1 MIRRWPISLGFYL
14 LCALPAWA
22 GEFFLELSEHET
34 EAAAESSMLQYGPDS
49 ENMRITRR
57 YIRGVGW
64 RYVVRL
70 DGFDAKEE
78 AVRAASSFAT
88 KDNAVNVIEGLG
100 YKRTLVEEVGS
111 GAVASPVAGGPT
123 TPGVQGSVPSAAQVL
138 RLATKAHG
146 GKKGGAELLQ
156 TQTALRYS
164 FQSRTLVGSDEMKAR
179 HTYIRKGAQVRLEVD
194 VLKGSGVS
202 NTIVLAAPKKA
213 WIATHDVV
221 LERDGVQTAQTMARF
236 APETGL
242 LSIPLGFPVDVK
254 EASEWRGLHT
264 TGRVTHEGSPHL
276 RIAPE
281 RKDDGEYNP
290 LEAAL
295 FRDDSMLL
303 AQVTWVTRGGRVT
316 FKYTDYRSVTEG
328 LVVPHRVRVMR
339 NGQLVEEIEIKEF
352 DITPNVES
360 SLFTEPTVLRGRRNR

>member
-1 MIRRWPISLGFYL
+1 MIRRWPILLGLYL
-14 LCALPAWA
+14 FCSFPSWA
-22 GEFFLELSEHET
+22 GAFFLELSEHET
-34 EAAAESSMLQYGPDS
+34 EAAAESAMLQYGPDS

-88 KDNAVNVIEGLG
+88 KDNAVNVIEGQG
-100 YKRTLVEEVGS
+100 YKRTLGEEVGS
-111 GAVASPVAGGPT
+111 STGAASVTDGPVSSKVEGGL
-123 TPGVQGSVPSAAQVL
+123 PSAAQVL
-138 RLATKAHG
+138 RLAAKAHG
-146 GKKGGAELLQ
+146 GKKGGAGILQ
-156 TQTALRYS
+156 TQAALQYS
-164 FQSRTLVGSDEMKAR
+164 FSSRTTVGDEEMRAR
-179 HTYIRKGAQVRLEVD
+179 HTYTRKGEQARLEVD

-202 NTIVLAAPKKA
+202 NTIVLAAPSKA
-213 WIATHDVV
+213 WVATHDVV

-295 FRDDSMLL
+295 FRDDTMRL

-328 LVVPHRVRVMR
+328 LVVLHSVRVLR
-339 NGQLVEEIEIKEF
+339 NGKLVEEIEIKEF
-352 DITPNVES
+352 DISPKLES
-360 SLFTEPTVLRGRRNR
+360 SLFTEPTVLRGRRHR